1 MFRLFIIAL
10 LFYLIIWLV
19 RGYGR
24 NEPEKDENE
33 TQELVRD
40 AQTGLYFPRSES
52 ISITREGETFYF
64 ASVENRDK
72 FLASRR

>member
-1 MFRLFIIAL
+1 MLRLFIIAL

-19 RGYGR
+19 RGFGR
-24 NEPEKDENE
+24 GGPQEGEHE

-40 AQTGLYFPRSES
+40 ATTGLYFPKNES
-52 ISITREGETFYF
+52 VSITREGETFYF

>member
-40 AQTGLYFPRSES
+40 AQTGLYFPKSES
-52 ISITREGETFYF
+52 VSITREGETFYF

>member
-1 MFRLFIIAL
+1 MLRLFIIAL

-19 RGYGR
+19 RGYGGNGS
-24 NEPEKDENE
+24 NEEENE

-40 AQTGLYFPRSES
+40 AQTGLYFPKSES
-52 ISITREGETFYF
+52 VSITREGETFYF

-72 FLASRR
+72 FLTTRR

>member
-1 MFRLFIIAL
+1 MLRLFIIAL

-19 RGYGR
+19 RGYDKA
-24 NEPEKDENE
+24 PKADENE

-40 AQTGLYFPRSES
+40 ALSSLYFPKSEA

>member
-1 MFRLFIIAL
+1 MLRLFIIAL

-19 RGYGR
+19 RGYDGGGAKK
-24 NEPEKDENE
+24 EENE
-33 TQELVRD
+33 VQELVRD
-40 AQTGLYFPRSES
+40 AQSGLYFPKSES
-52 ISITREGETFYF
+52 VSITREGETFYF

>member
-1 MFRLFIIAL
+1 MLRLFIIAL

-19 RGYGR
+19 RGYDRGK
-24 NEPEKDENE
+24 PKKDENE

-40 AQTGLYFPRSES
+40 AHSGLYFPKSES

-64 ASVENRDK
+64 VSVESRDK